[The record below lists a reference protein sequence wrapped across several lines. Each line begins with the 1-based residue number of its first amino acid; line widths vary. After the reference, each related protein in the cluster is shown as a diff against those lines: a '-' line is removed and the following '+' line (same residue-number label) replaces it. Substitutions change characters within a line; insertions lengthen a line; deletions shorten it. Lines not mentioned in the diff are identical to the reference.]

1 MRLLPLAGFILISFI
16 PSVGGLATEANK
28 DWYRV
33 LVKPWFTP
41 PEWVFGTVWPVL
53 FFILGF
59 AAYRAWEV
67 GGKARV
73 TYVQLFLYNTAL
85 LTGWSWVFFALKSL
99 WGGLALLLIINL
111 VGWFKA
117 QILRI
122 NGIPTWKWLILYQ
135 IWLVYALILN
145 LSLIILN

>member
-73 TYVQLFLYNTAL
+73 TYVQLFLL
-85 LTGWSWVFFALKSL
+85 
-99 WGGLALLLIINL
+99 
-111 VGWFKA
+111 
-117 QILRI
+117 ILRCSRD
-122 NGIPTWKWLILYQ
+122 GAGYFLPSKVCGVAWRYF
-135 IWLVYALILN
+135 
-145 LSLIILN
+145 